1 MLQKYNLYGIVLCI
15 IYLSRNTFTKMSAK
29 NGGYTHTALW
39 KGLEQT
45 SKVEEE
51 FTGIKNGN
59 WKIIDAIND
68 YSINQA
74 LVDQTSSDQQM
85 SRTASTGLSESSQS
99 SQVVP
104 CIFKNSEVFN
114 NDSIVEQETDYFTD
128 LEDDEMLNGDSTSLQ
143 QYLKI

>member
-1 MLQKYNLYGIVLCI
+1 M
-15 IYLSRNTFTKMSAK
+15 
-29 NGGYTHTALW
+29 
-39 KGLEQT
+39 
-45 SKVEEE
+45 
-51 FTGIKNGN
+51 
-59 WKIIDAIND
+59 
-68 YSINQA
+68 
-74 LVDQTSSDQQM
+74 DQTSSDQQM